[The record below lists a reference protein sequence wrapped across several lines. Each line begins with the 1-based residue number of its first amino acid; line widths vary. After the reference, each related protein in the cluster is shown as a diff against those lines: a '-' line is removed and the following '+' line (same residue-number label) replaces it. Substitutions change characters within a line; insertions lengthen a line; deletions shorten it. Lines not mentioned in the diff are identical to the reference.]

1 VNDSLLN
8 PDAVPGNNNPPD
20 AIALLNAQLEQT
32 HTDLIDRQE
41 KLLAMEGRL
50 PATCDDA
57 DMAAKLSDGI
67 KALTAFVK
75 NSEATRVAVKEPF
88 LASGRAVDGF
98 FKSKSDPIEKL
109 KTKMGGM
116 LTVFQRAEADKER
129 RRLQAIADEEKRVA
143 AEAEK
148 KAREEARIAREARE
162 AEERRAEEARKAA
175 AALEGKK
182 RTIAEE
188 AERKRLAAAAAA
200 QKVLDDAAAVARDAA
215 RVQKEEANTAKAD
228 AGAKA
233 SDLSR
238 SRSGAG
244 SVASLRTTWEFEV
257 VDAALVPREFLSVS
271 ESAIRVAIKAATT
284 PENKNTLKIPGV
296 KIFPKTESIVR

>member
-1 VNDSLLN
+1 MDTEL
-8 PDAVPGNNNPPD
+8 PPRDHNNPPD
-20 AIALLNAQLEQT
+20 PIAILTEQLGETHKPLLE
-32 HTDLIDRQE
+32 RQE
-41 KLLAMEGRL
+41 QLLGMEARL
-50 PATCDDA
+50 PAKCDDE
-57 DMAAKLSDGI
+57 DTAAKLADGI

-75 NSEATRVAVKEPF
+75 NSETTRVAAKEPF

-109 KTKMGGM
+109 KVKMGAI
-116 LTVFQRAEADKER
+116 LTAYQREVADKER
-129 RRLQAIADEEKRVA
+129 RRLEAIAAEERRVA
-143 AEAEK
+143 QEAEK

-162 AEERRAEEARKAA
+162 AEEKRQEDARKAA

-182 RTIAEE
+182 RAAAEA
-188 AERKRLAAAAAA
+188 AERQRQADAAAA
-200 QKVLDDAAAVARDAA
+200 QKALDDAAAVARDAA
-215 RVQKEEANTAKAD
+215 RVQKQESNTAKAD

-271 ESAIRVAIKAATT
+271 ETAIRVAVKAATT
-284 PENKNTLKIPGV
+284 PDNKNTLRIAGV